1 MLLKVA
7 QMTSQ
12 KVAHRLLRRMMDL
25 VVVAKDYYYKIS
37 FLKGLS
43 KISILACLYLTW
55 ISLTREKISKTFSI
69 LRMHASRL
77 QKKVTVSLFRTCTVF
92 SLRSSALAILTL
104 LKTIKAARYTRR
116 NSEINNWKKSWP
128 ACDV

>member
-7 QMTSQ
+7 YMSPK
-12 KVAHRLLRRMMDL
+12 KVAHSLLRRMMDL
-25 VVVAKDYYYKIS
+25 VVVIENYYYKIS

-43 KISILACLYLTW
+43 KISILARLHLTW
-55 ISLTREKISKTFSI
+55 ISLTREKTSKTSSI

-77 QKKVTVSLFRTCTVF
+77 RKRVTASLFRTRTVF

-104 LKTIKAARYTRR
+104 LRAIKAARYALR

-128 ACDV
+128 PCDV

>member
-1 MLLKVA
+1 MPLKVA
-7 QMTSQ
+7 YMTSK
-12 KVAHRLLRRMMDL
+12 KVAHPLLRRMMDL
-25 VVVAKDYYYKIS
+25 VVVIKNYYKIS

-43 KISILACLYLTW
+43 KISILARLHLTW
-55 ISLTREKISKTFSI
+55 ISLTREKTSKTSSI

-77 QKKVTVSLFRTCTVF
+77 QKKVTASLFRTRTVF

-104 LKTIKAARYTRR
+104 LRAIKAARYARR